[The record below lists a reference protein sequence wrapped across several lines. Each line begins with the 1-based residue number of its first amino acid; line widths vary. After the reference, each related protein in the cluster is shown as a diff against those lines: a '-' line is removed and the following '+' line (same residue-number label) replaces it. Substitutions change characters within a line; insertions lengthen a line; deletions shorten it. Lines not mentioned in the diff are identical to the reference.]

1 MFPGMARGPELVVLG
16 IRRLGRDLVEPS
28 EVRAG
33 DAVLVHG
40 TWPAIEELADSHDV
54 LVVDSPDL
62 LRRQAGPLGSRAWR
76 ALAVLAFLI
85 ALLLSGAVVP
95 ALAALVGA
103 TGMVLTRV
111 LSVSQAFRAVSWET
125 VVLIGGLLPLSEA
138 IRFSGAA
145 DQIAKVLL
153 DVVGLGRPYL
163 LLVVLFALTA
173 TLGQVISNAA
183 TVLVVLPIA
192 LAAAAESL
200 VAVRPVL
207 MLVAVAGAASFLT
220 PIATPANT
228 MVMDPGGYRFGDYW
242 KFGLVVMAAW
252 LVVALAIIP
261 VVWPL

>member
-1 MFPGMARGPELVVLG
+1 M
-16 IRRLGRDLVEPS
+16 
-28 EVRAG
+28 
-33 DAVLVHG
+33 
-40 TWPAIEELADSHDV
+40 
-54 LVVDSPDL
+54 
-62 LRRQAGPLGSRAWR
+62 
-76 ALAVLAFLI
+76 
-85 ALLLSGAVVP
+85 
-95 ALAALVGA
+95 
-103 TGMVLTRV
+103 
-111 LSVSQAFRAVSWET
+111 SWET

-192 LAAAAESL
+192 LAAAAESH

>member
-1 MFPGMARGPELVVLG
+1 
-16 IRRLGRDLVEPS
+16 
-28 EVRAG
+28 
-33 DAVLVHG
+33 
-40 TWPAIEELADSHDV
+40 V

-62 LRRQAGPLGSRAWR
+62 LRRHAAPLDSRAWR
-76 ALAVLAFLI
+76 ALAVLALMVT
-85 ALLLSGAVVP
+85 LLLSGAVIP
-95 ALAALVGA
+95 ALAALVAA

-111 LSVSQAFRAVSWET
+111 LTVSQAFRGVSWET

-138 IRFSGAA
+138 IKSSGAA
-145 DQIAKVLL
+145 DQIAEVLL
-153 DVVGLGRPYL
+153 DVVGSGRPYL
-163 LLVVLFALTA
+163 LLLGLFVLTA

-192 LAAAAESL
+192 LAAAAEAH

-228 MVMDPGGYRFGDYW
+228 MVMGPGGYRFGDYW

-261 VVWPL
+261 VVWPF